1 VEKKKQ
7 KKSPE
12 IKVSKDT
19 IVAVDPQ
26 VKVKGEREDQQQIGE
41 AAEKTAVFAFG
52 RMNPPTTGHEKL
64 MHAVHKTAQA
74 HGAKGH
80 VVTSHSHDSKKN
92 PLPQDKKMSY
102 LKKLHPH
109 VDVHGSSKEAPT
121 MMHHASKLHAQGHKH
136 LVMVAGSDRTKD
148 FEKTLKK
155 YNGQKGPHGHYD
167 FKSIKVVSSGARD
180 PDSEGVSGMS
190 GTKMRAHAK
199 AGDHESFK
207 KGLPKALHKH
217 AGDIVKHINEGM
229 EDINKTFEE
238 LVEVLTIAGRRK
250 KAIAMRRNRLKLKR
264 AKKRM
269 KYRFATKAQLKK
281 RARRAAVS
289 AIKKRV
295 AGTVGKNYRKASAGQ
310 KAAIDKRVASRRTI
324 INKIA
329 TRNMPKARKSEAGRL
344 KAARSVKE
352 QFETFTESMKLDH
365 SKKNPYPKGSA
376 GHKAMQ
382 DIEKAFSPTA
392 NQNRRIDLEKKRNAD
407 PKFRDFVQR
416 KAMQK
421 RNPDP
426 KVQAAKKAFRDFGG
440 KNEEVVNE
448 LSRTTL
454 SNYMRKSAASVS
466 GKDAKTQDKRISG
479 QSMADKKMRKADG
492 YSSTAKVAAEGANDG
507 AEQPKYHAG
516 MSDSTKEKRVAHFK
530 AKKSGPAP
538 GDATAKTKPSKYTKQ
553 YHDTYG
559 EGVEMEMKE
568 FFDFIDSVEEA
579 VSPLASKHER
589 EKKQLKIKHERE
601 KSRMDVRSIRR
612 EDVNEVFS
620 SYMVT
625 EKSQSA
631 LSKKADASGVSVGTL
646 RKVYNRGVAA
656 WKTGHRPGTTPEQWG
671 YARVNAF
678 IAKKKKGNL
687 NHDKD
692 LT

>member
-1 VEKKKQ
+1 MEKKKQ

-19 IVAVDPQ
+19 IVAVDPK

-121 MMHHASKLHAQGHKH
+121 MLHHASKLHAQGHKH

-148 FEKTLKK
+148 FENTLKK
-155 YNGQKGPHGHYD
+155 YNGQKGPHGHYN

-199 AGDHESFK
+199 AGDHQSFK

-229 EDINKTFEE
+229 EDINQTFEE
-238 LVEVLTIAGRRK
+238 LIEVLTIAGRRK

-269 KYRFATKAQLKK
+269 KYRFASKAQLKR

-295 AGTVGKNYRKASAGQ
+295 AGKVGKDYRKASYGQ
-310 KAAIDKRVASRRTI
+310 KAAIDKRVASRKTI

-352 QFETFTESMKLDH
+352 QFESFVSELNEGPALDKALH
-365 SKKNPYPKGSA
+365 DIKKSFNK
-376 GHKAMQ
+376 
-382 DIEKAFSPTA
+382 TA

-407 PKFRDFVQR
+407 PQFRDFVKR

-426 KVQAAKKAFRDFGG
+426 KVQAAKQSFRNFGG
-440 KNEEVVNE
+440 KN
-448 LSRTTL
+448 
-454 SNYMRKSAASVS
+454 
-466 GKDAKTQDKRISG
+466 
-479 QSMADKKMRKADG
+479 
-492 YSSTAKVAAEGANDG
+492 EGANDG

-516 MSDSTKEKRVAHFK
+516 VSDSTKEKRVAQFK
-530 AKKSGPAP
+530 RQAKMADDNPKAYKPAP
-538 GDATAKTKPSKYTKQ
+538 GDKTAKTKPSKYTKQ
-553 YHDTYG
+553 YQDMYG

-568 FFDFIDSVEEA
+568 FFNLIDTIEEA
-579 VSPLASKHER
+579 VSPLDAKHDR
-589 EKKQLKIKHERE
+589 QRKQLKIRHERE
-601 KSRMDVRSIRR
+601 KSRQQVRSIRR
-612 EDVNEVFS
+612 EDLNDAFTEHN
-620 SYMVT
+620 MLT
-625 EKSQSA
+625 EKSKSA
-631 LSKKADASGVSVGTL
+631 LADKASKSGISVGTL

-656 WKTGHRPGTTPEQWG
+656 WKTGHRPGTTPQQWG

-692 LT
+692 LA

>member
-1 VEKKKQ
+1 MEKKKQ

-19 IVAVDPQ
+19 VVAIDPK
-26 VKVKGEREDQQQIGE
+26 VKVKGERDGQQQIGE
-41 AAEKTAVFAFG
+41 ATDKTAVFTFG

-74 HGAKGH
+74 HGTKGH
-80 VVTSHSHDSKKN
+80 VVTSHSHDNNKN
-92 PLPQDKKMSY
+92 PLPQDKKIKY
-102 LKKLHPH
+102 LQKVHPNVH
-109 VDVHGSSKEAPT
+109 VHGSSKQQPT
-121 MMHHASKLHAQGHKH
+121 MLHQASQFHKSGHKH
-136 LVMVAGSDRTKD
+136 LVMVAGSDRVKD
-148 FEKTLKK
+148 FETTLKK
-155 YNGQKGPHGHYD
+155 YNGKPGPHGHYD

-190 GTKMRAHAK
+190 GSKMRTHDK

-217 AGDIVKHINEGM
+217 SADIIKHINEGM
-229 EDINKTFEE
+229 EDINKAFEE
-238 LVEVLTIAGRRK
+238 ELTEVLSVAGRRK
-250 KAIAMRRNRLKLKR
+250 KAIAMKRNRLKLKR
-264 AKKRM
+264 SRARM
-269 KYRFATKAQLKK
+269 KYRFAGKTQLKK

-289 AIKKRV
+289 AIKRRLGGK
-295 AGTVGKNYRKASAGQ
+295 AGRNYSSASLGQ
-310 KAAIDKRVASRRTI
+310 KASVDRIIAKRKSI
-324 INKIA
+324 IGKIA
-329 TRNMPKARKSEAGRL
+329 TRNAPKVRKAESERLKSARKRTNEAFEVFQTMLSEGAAL
-344 KAARSVKE
+344 DKALHDIKK
-352 QFETFTESMKLDH
+352 TFNK
-365 SKKNPYPKGSA
+365 
-376 GHKAMQ
+376 
-382 DIEKAFSPTA
+382 TA
-392 NQNRRIDLEKKRNAD
+392 TQNRAIDVEKKRNAD
-407 PKFRDFVQR
+407 PKFREFAKR

-426 KVQAAKKAFRDFGG
+426 KVQAAKKAFHHFGG
-440 KNEEVVNE
+440 KN
-448 LSRTTL
+448 
-454 SNYMRKSAASVS
+454 
-466 GKDAKTQDKRISG
+466 
-479 QSMADKKMRKADG
+479 
-492 YSSTAKVAAEGANDG
+492 EGANDG

-601 KSRMDVRSIRR
+601 KSRMDVKAIRR
-612 EDVNEVFS
+612 EDVNEAFS
-620 SYMVT
+620 SYMLT

-656 WKTGHRPGTTPEQWG
+656 WKSGHRPGTTPEQWG

>member
-1 VEKKKQ
+1 MEKKKQ

-19 IVAVDPQ
+19 IVAVDPK

-121 MMHHASKLHAQGHKH
+121 MLHHASKLHAQGHKH

-148 FEKTLKK
+148 FENTLKK
-155 YNGQKGPHGHYD
+155 YNGQKGPHGHYN

-199 AGDHESFK
+199 AGDHQSFK

-229 EDINKTFEE
+229 EDINQTFEE
-238 LVEVLTIAGRRK
+238 LIEVLTIAGRRK

-269 KYRFATKAQLKK
+269 KYRFASKAQLKR

-295 AGTVGKNYRKASAGQ
+295 AGKVGKDYRKASYGQ
-310 KAAIDKRVASRRTI
+310 KAAIDKRVASRKTI

-352 QFETFTESMKLDH
+352 QFESFVSELNEGPALDKALH
-365 SKKNPYPKGSA
+365 DIKKSFNK
-376 GHKAMQ
+376 
-382 DIEKAFSPTA
+382 TA

-407 PKFRDFVQR
+407 PQFRDFVKR

-426 KVQAAKKAFRDFGG
+426 KVQAAKQSFRNFGG
-440 KNEEVVNE
+440 KN
-448 LSRTTL
+448 
-454 SNYMRKSAASVS
+454 
-466 GKDAKTQDKRISG
+466 
-479 QSMADKKMRKADG
+479 
-492 YSSTAKVAAEGANDG
+492 EGANDG

-516 MSDSTKEKRVAHFK
+516 VSDSTKEKRVAQFK
-530 AKKSGPAP
+530 RQAKMADDNPKAYKPAP
-538 GDATAKTKPSKYTKQ
+538 GDKTAKTKPSKYTKQ
-553 YHDTYG
+553 YQDMYG

-568 FFDFIDSVEEA
+568 FFNLIDTIEEA
-579 VSPLASKHER
+579 VSPLDAKHDR
-589 EKKQLKIKHERE
+589 QKKQLKIRHERE
-601 KSRMDVRSIRR
+601 KSRQQVRSIRR
-612 EDVNEVFS
+612 EDLNDAFTEHN
-620 SYMVT
+620 MLT
-625 EKSQSA
+625 EKSKSA
-631 LSKKADASGVSVGTL
+631 LADKASKSGISVGTL

-656 WKTGHRPGTTPEQWG
+656 WKTGHRPGTTPQQWG

-692 LT
+692 LA

>member
-26 VKVKGEREDQQQIGE
+26 VKTKGEREDQQQIGE

-102 LKKLHPH
+102 LKKLHPQ
-109 VDVHGSSKEAPT
+109 VDVHGSSKQAPT
-121 MMHHASKLHAQGHKH
+121 MLHHASKLHAQGHKH

-148 FEKTLKK
+148 FENTLKK
-155 YNGQKGPHGHYD
+155 YNGQKGPHGHYN

-229 EDINKTFEE
+229 EDINQTFEE
-238 LVEVLTIAGRRK
+238 LVEVLSIAGRRK

-269 KYRFATKAQLKK
+269 KYRFATKNQLKK
-281 RARRAAVS
+281 RARRAAVKAVKS
-289 AIKKRV
+289 RI
-295 AGTVGKNYRKASAGQ
+295 AGAAGRNYKKASAGQ
-310 KAAIDKRVASRRTI
+310 KMAIDKRVATRKAI

-329 TRNMPKARKSEAGRL
+329 TRNMPKTRKAEAGRL

-352 QFETFTESMKLDH
+352 QFETYITEMEF
-365 SKKNPYPKGSA
+365 KKSDSPALN
-376 GHKAMQ
+376 KALH
-382 DIEKAFSPTA
+382 DIKKSFNKTA
-392 NQNRRIDLEKKRNAD
+392 NQNRRMDLEKKRNAD
-407 PKFRDFVQR
+407 PEFRKFVQR
-416 KAMQK
+416 KAERK

-426 KVQAAKKAFRDFGG
+426 KVQAAKRAFHNFGG
-440 KNEEVVNE
+440 KNESLE
-448 LSRTTL
+448 
-454 SNYMRKSAASVS
+454 
-466 GKDAKTQDKRISG
+466 
-479 QSMADKKMRKADG
+479 
-492 YSSTAKVAAEGANDG
+492 EGANDG
-507 AEQPKYHAG
+507 AAQPKYHAG
-516 MSDSTKEKRVAHFK
+516 MSDSTKEKRTAQFK
-530 AKKSGPAP
+530 RQAKMADNNPAAYKPAP
-538 GDATAKTKPSKYTKQ
+538 GDKTAKTKPSKYTKM
-553 YHDTYG
+553 YKDMFG
-559 EGVEMEMKE
+559 EQVEMEMKD
-568 FFDFIDSVEEA
+568 FFNMVDSIEEA
-579 VSPLASKHER
+579 TAALDSKHDR
-589 EKKQLKIKHERE
+589 QNKQLKIRQQRE
-601 KSRMDVRSIRR
+601 KSRMKIRSIRR
-612 EDVNEVFS
+612 ESVNEVFDALIL
-620 SYMVT
+620 T
-625 EKSQSA
+625 EKSGSA
-631 LSKKADASGVSVGTL
+631 LADKSKKSGISVGTL

-656 WKTGHRPGTTPEQWG
+656 WKSGHRPGTTPQQWG

-692 LT
+692 LA

>member
-1 VEKKKQ
+1 MEKKKQ

-19 IVAVDPQ
+19 VVAVDPE
-26 VKVKGEREDQQQIGE
+26 VKVKGEKEGQQQIGE

-92 PLPQDKKMSY
+92 PLPQDKKMGY

-109 VDVHGSSKEAPT
+109 VDVHGSSKSAPT
-121 MMHHASKLHAQGHKH
+121 MLHHASKLHAQGHKH
-136 LVMVAGSDRTKD
+136 LVMVAGSDRVKE
-148 FEKTLKK
+148 FHKTLNQ
-155 YNGQKGPHGHYD
+155 YNGKKGPHGHYD
-167 FKSIKVVSSGARD
+167 FKSIKVVSSGSRD

-217 AGDIVKHINEGM
+217 SADIIKHINEGM
-229 EDINKTFEE
+229 EDINKAFEE
-238 LVEVLTIAGRRK
+238 ELTEVLTVAGRRR
-250 KAIAMRRNRLKLKR
+250 KAIAMKRQRLKLKR
-264 AKKRM
+264 ARARM
-269 KYRFATKAQLKK
+269 KYRFAGKAALKR
-281 RARRAAVS
+281 RARRQAVA

-295 AGTVGKNYRKASAGQ
+295 AGKVGQRYRSASLGQ
-310 KAAIDKRVASRRTI
+310 KASIDKLVSKRKGI

-329 TRNMPKARKSEAGRL
+329 TRVSPKVRKAEAARL
-344 KAARSVKE
+344 KAARKKTNE
-352 QFETFTESMKLDH
+352 AFESFQTMLSE
-365 SKKNPYPKGSA
+365 G
-376 GHKAMQ
+376 KAM
-382 DIEKAFSPTA
+382 DDAMMAIKKTFNKTA
-392 NQNRRIDLEKKRNAD
+392 QQNRAIDTEKKRNAD
-407 PKFRDFVQR
+407 PKFREFVKKR
-416 KAMQK
+416 AMQK

-426 KVQAAKKAFRDFGG
+426 KVQAAKKAFHDFGG
-440 KNEEVVNE
+440 KNRGVN
-448 LSRTTL
+448 
-454 SNYMRKSAASVS
+454 
-466 GKDAKTQDKRISG
+466 
-479 QSMADKKMRKADG
+479 
-492 YSSTAKVAAEGANDG
+492 EGANDG
-507 AEQPKYHAG
+507 PEQP
-516 MSDSTKEKRVAHFK
+516 
-530 AKKSGPAP
+530 
-538 GDATAKTKPSKYTKQ
+538 KYTKQ

-568 FFDFIDSVEEA
+568 FFDFIDSIEEA
-579 VSPLASKHER
+579 VSPLAAKHER

-601 KSRMDVRSIRR
+601 KSRMDVRAIRR
-612 EDVNEVFS
+612 EDVNEAFS
-620 SYMVT
+620 AYMLT

-656 WKTGHRPGTTPEQWG
+656 WKSGHRPGTTPEQWG

-692 LT
+692 LA

>member
-1 VEKKKQ
+1 MEKKKQ

-121 MMHHASKLHAQGHKH
+121 MLHHASKLHAQGHKH

-148 FEKTLKK
+148 FENTLKK
-155 YNGQKGPHGHYD
+155 YNGQKGPHGHYN

-217 AGDIVKHINEGM
+217 AGDIIKHINEGM
-229 EDINKTFEE
+229 EDINQAFEE
-238 LVEVLTIAGRRK
+238 LTEALTIAGRRK

-264 AKKRM
+264 AKARM
-269 KYRFATKAQLKK
+269 KYKFATKAQLKR
-281 RARRAAVS
+281 RARRAAVKAVKS
-289 AIKKRV
+289 RV
-295 AGTVGKNYRKASAGQ
+295 AGAAGRNYRKASAGQ
-310 KAAIDKRVASRRTI
+310 KMAIDKRVATRKAI
-324 INKIA
+324 IGKIA
-329 TRNMPKARKSEAGRL
+329 TRNMPKARKAEAGRL

-352 QFETFTESMKLDH
+352 QFESFIIEGMKLDH
-365 SKKNPYPKGSA
+365 SKRNPYPPGSA
-376 GHKAMQ
+376 GHNAIKAIQ
-382 DIEKAFSPTA
+382 KSFNPTA
-392 NQNRRIDLEKKRNAD
+392 NQNRRIELEKKRNAD
-407 PKFRDFVQR
+407 PGFRAFVQK
-416 KAMQK
+416 KAMKK
-421 RNPDP
+421 R
-426 KVQAAKKAFRDFGG
+426 GM
-440 KNEEVVNE
+440 
-448 LSRTTL
+448 S
-454 SNYMRKSAASVS
+454 
-466 GKDAKTQDKRISG
+466 
-479 QSMADKKMRKADG
+479 
-492 YSSTAKVAAEGANDG
+492 EGANDG

-516 MSDSTKEKRVAHFK
+516 MSDSTKEKRVAQFK
-530 AKKSGPAP
+530 KQTKMADDNPKAYKPAP
-538 GDATAKTKPSKYTKQ
+538 GDKTAKTKPSKYTKM
-553 YHDTYG
+553 YHDMYG

-568 FFDFIDSVEEA
+568 FFQLIDTFEEA
-579 VSPLASKHER
+579 MDPLKAKHER
-589 EKKQLKIKHERE
+589 QRKQLKIRHERE
-601 KSRMDVRSIRR
+601 KSRQDIRAIRR
-612 EDVNEVFS
+612 EDVNEKFAEHNLL
-620 SYMVT
+620 T
-625 EKSQSA
+625 EKSKSA
-631 LSKKADASGVSVGTL
+631 LADKAAKSGISVGTL

-656 WKTGHRPGTTPEQWG
+656 WKTGHRPGTTPQQWG

-692 LT
+692 LA

>member
-1 VEKKKQ
+1 MEKKKQ

-26 VKVKGEREDQQQIGE
+26 VKVKGERDDQQQIGE

-64 MHAVHKTAQA
+64 MHAVHREAQK

-80 VVTSHSHDSKKN
+80 VVTSHSHDNNKN
-92 PLPQDKKMSY
+92 PLPQDKKIKY
-102 LKKLHPH
+102 LQKVHPH
-109 VDVHGSSKEAPT
+109 VHVHGSSKTHPT
-121 MMHHASKLHAQGHKH
+121 MLHQASEFHKQGHKH
-136 LVMVAGSDRTKD
+136 LVMVAGSDRVKD
-148 FEKTLKK
+148 FHKTLHK

-217 AGDIVKHINEGM
+217 AGDIIKHINEGM
-229 EDINKTFEE
+229 EDINQAFEE
-238 LVEVLTIAGRRK
+238 LVEVLTVAGRRK

-264 AKKRM
+264 AKARM
-269 KYRFATKAQLKK
+269 KYKFATKAQLKR
-281 RARRAAVS
+281 RARRAAVK
-289 AIKKRV
+289 AVKKRI
-295 AGTVGKNYRKASAGQ
+295 AGKAGQNYKKASYGQ
-310 KAAIDKRVASRRTI
+310 KVAIDKRVATRKAI
-324 INKIA
+324 IGKIA
-329 TRNMPKARKSEAGRL
+329 TRNMPKARKAEAGRL

-352 QFETFTESMKLDH
+352 QFEAYITLLDE
-365 SKKNPYPKGSA
+365 G
-376 GHKAMQ
+376 KAM
-382 DIEKAFSPTA
+382 DDAMMAIKKSFNKTA
-392 NQNRRIDLEKKRNAD
+392 NQQRRIDLEKKRNAD
-407 PKFRDFVQR
+407 PQFRKFVQK
-416 KAMQK
+416 KAERK

-426 KVQAAKKAFRDFGG
+426 KVQAAKRAFRDFGG
-440 KNEEVVNE
+440 KN
-448 LSRTTL
+448 
-454 SNYMRKSAASVS
+454 
-466 GKDAKTQDKRISG
+466 
-479 QSMADKKMRKADG
+479 
-492 YSSTAKVAAEGANDG
+492 EGANDG

-516 MSDSTKEKRVAHFK
+516 MSDSTKEKRVAQFK
-530 AKKSGPAP
+530 RQAKMADNNPAAYKPAP
-538 GDATAKTKPSKYTKQ
+538 GDKTAKTKPSKYTKQ
-553 YHDTYG
+553 YHDMYG

-568 FFDFIDSVEEA
+568 FFNLIDTFEEA
-579 VSPLASKHER
+579 VDPLKAKHDR
-589 EKKQLKIKHERE
+589 QKMQLKIRHERE
-601 KSRMDVRSIRR
+601 KSRQDIRAIRR
-612 EDVNEVFS
+612 EDVNEKFAEHNLL
-620 SYMVT
+620 T
-625 EKSQSA
+625 EKSKSA
-631 LSKKADASGVSVGTL
+631 LADKASKSGISVGTL

-656 WKTGHRPGTTPEQWG
+656 WKTGHRPGTTPQQWG

-692 LT
+692 LA

>member
-1 VEKKKQ
+1 MEKKKQ

-121 MMHHASKLHAQGHKH
+121 MLHHASKLHAQGHKH

-148 FEKTLKK
+148 FENTLKK
-155 YNGQKGPHGHYD
+155 YNGQKGPHGHYN

-269 KYRFATKAQLKK
+269 KYRFASKAQLKR

-295 AGTVGKNYRKASAGQ
+295 AGKVGKDYRKASYGQ
-310 KAAIDKRVASRRTI
+310 KAAIDKRVASRKTI

-352 QFETFTESMKLDH
+352 QFESFVSELNEGPALDKALH
-365 SKKNPYPKGSA
+365 DIKKSFNK
-376 GHKAMQ
+376 
-382 DIEKAFSPTA
+382 TA

-407 PKFRDFVQR
+407 PQFRDFVKR

-426 KVQAAKKAFRDFGG
+426 KVQAAKQSFRNFGG
-440 KNEEVVNE
+440 KN
-448 LSRTTL
+448 
-454 SNYMRKSAASVS
+454 
-466 GKDAKTQDKRISG
+466 
-479 QSMADKKMRKADG
+479 
-492 YSSTAKVAAEGANDG
+492 EGANDG

-516 MSDSTKEKRVAHFK
+516 VSDSTKEKRVAQFK
-530 AKKSGPAP
+530 RQAKMADDNPKAYKPAP
-538 GDATAKTKPSKYTKQ
+538 GDKTAKTKPSKYTKQ
-553 YHDTYG
+553 YQDMYG

-568 FFDFIDSVEEA
+568 FFNLIDTIEEA
-579 VSPLASKHER
+579 VSPLDAKHDR
-589 EKKQLKIKHERE
+589 QRKQLKIRHERE
-601 KSRMDVRSIRR
+601 KSRQQVRSIRR
-612 EDVNEVFS
+612 EDLNDAFAEHN
-620 SYMVT
+620 MLT
-625 EKSQSA
+625 EKSKSA
-631 LSKKADASGVSVGTL
+631 LADKASKSGISVGTL

-656 WKTGHRPGTTPEQWG
+656 WKSGHRPGTTPEQWG

-692 LT
+692 LA

>member
-1 VEKKKQ
+1 MEKKKQ

-26 VKVKGEREDQQQIGE
+26 VKTKGEREDQQQIGE

-92 PLPQDKKMSY
+92 PLPQGKKMSY

-295 AGTVGKNYRKASAGQ
+295 AGAVGKNYRKASAGQ

-382 DIEKAFSPTA
+382 AIDKTFNKTA
-392 NQNRRIDLEKKRNAD
+392 TQNRAIDVEKKRNAN
-407 PKFRDFVQR
+407 PEFRKFVQR
-416 KAMQK
+416 KAERK

-440 KNEEVVNE
+440 KN
-448 LSRTTL
+448 
-454 SNYMRKSAASVS
+454 
-466 GKDAKTQDKRISG
+466 
-479 QSMADKKMRKADG
+479 
-492 YSSTAKVAAEGANDG
+492 EGANDG

-559 EGVEMEMKE
+559 EGVEMEMK
-568 FFDFIDSVEEA
+568 DFLQLIDTFEEA
-579 VSPLASKHER
+579 VNPLDAKHDR
-589 EKKQLKIKHERE
+589 QKKQLKIRHERE
-601 KSRMDVRSIRR
+601 KSRRAVRSIRR
-612 EDVNEVFS
+612 EDVNNAFEQHN
-620 SYMVT
+620 MLT

-631 LSKKADASGVSVGTL
+631 LADKASKSGVSVGTL

-656 WKTGHRPGTTPEQWG
+656 WKTGHRPGTTPQQWG

-692 LT
+692 LA

>member
-26 VKVKGEREDQQQIGE
+26 VKVKGERDDQQQIGE

-64 MHAVHKTAQA
+64 MHAVHREAQK

-80 VVTSHSHDSKKN
+80 VVTSHSHDSNKN
-92 PLPQDKKMSY
+92 PLPQDKKIKY
-102 LKKLHPH
+102 LQKVHPH
-109 VDVHGSSKEAPT
+109 VHVHGSSKTHPT
-121 MMHHASKLHAQGHKH
+121 MLHQASEFHKQGHKH
-136 LVMVAGSDRTKD
+136 LVMVAGSDRVKD
-148 FEKTLKK
+148 FHKTLHK
-155 YNGQKGPHGHYD
+155 YNGVKGPHGHYD

-295 AGTVGKNYRKASAGQ
+295 AGAVGKNYRKASAGQ
-310 KAAIDKRVASRRTI
+310 KAAIDKRVASRKTI

-329 TRNMPKARKSEAGRL
+329 TRNMPKARKAEAGRL

-352 QFETFTESMKLDH
+352 QFEAYITLLNEGSVGTPRKVYNRNAIDNAMK
-365 SKKNPYPKGSA
+365 A
-376 GHKAMQ
+376 
-382 DIEKAFSPTA
+382 IEKSFNKTA
-392 NQNRRIDLEKKRNAD
+392 NQQRRMDLEKKRNAD
-407 PKFRDFVQR
+407 PQFRKFVQKR
-416 KAMQK
+416 AERK
-421 RNPDP
+421 RNPNP
-426 KVQAAKKAFRDFGG
+426 KV
-440 KNEEVVNE
+440 N
-448 LSRTTL
+448 
-454 SNYMRKSAASVS
+454 
-466 GKDAKTQDKRISG
+466 
-479 QSMADKKMRKADG
+479 
-492 YSSTAKVAAEGANDG
+492 EGANDG

-516 MSDSTKEKRVAHFK
+516 MSDSTKEKRVAQFK
-530 AKKSGPAP
+530 RQAKMADNNPAAYKQAP
-538 GDATAKTKPSKYTKQ
+538 GDKTAKTKPSKYTKQ
-553 YHDTYG
+553 YHDMYG
-559 EGVEMEMKE
+559 EGVEMEIKE
-568 FFDFIDSVEEA
+568 FFNLIDTFEEA
-579 VSPLASKHER
+579 VDPLKAKHDR
-589 EKKQLKIKHERE
+589 QKMQLKIRHERE
-601 KSRMDVRSIRR
+601 KSRQDIRSIRR
-612 EDVNEVFS
+612 EDVNEKFTEHNLL
-620 SYMVT
+620 T
-625 EKSQSA
+625 EKSKSA
-631 LSKKADASGVSVGTL
+631 LADKASKSGISVGTL

-656 WKTGHRPGTTPEQWG
+656 WKTGHRPGTTPQQWG

-692 LT
+692 LA

>member
-1 VEKKKQ
+1 MEKKKQ

-19 IVAVDPQ
+19 IVAVDPK

-121 MMHHASKLHAQGHKH
+121 MLHHASKLHAQGHKH

-148 FEKTLKK
+148 FENTLKK
-155 YNGQKGPHGHYD
+155 YNGQKGPHGHYN

-269 KYRFATKAQLKK
+269 KYRFASKAQLKR

-295 AGTVGKNYRKASAGQ
+295 AGKVGKDYRKASYGQ
-310 KAAIDKRVASRRTI
+310 KAAIDKRVASRKTI

-352 QFETFTESMKLDH
+352 QFESFVSELNEGPALDKALH
-365 SKKNPYPKGSA
+365 DIKKSFNK
-376 GHKAMQ
+376 
-382 DIEKAFSPTA
+382 TA

-407 PKFRDFVQR
+407 PQFRDFVKR

-426 KVQAAKKAFRDFGG
+426 NVQAAKHSFRNFGG
-440 KNEEVVNE
+440 KN
-448 LSRTTL
+448 
-454 SNYMRKSAASVS
+454 
-466 GKDAKTQDKRISG
+466 
-479 QSMADKKMRKADG
+479 
-492 YSSTAKVAAEGANDG
+492 EGANDG

-516 MSDSTKEKRVAHFK
+516 VSDSTKEKRVAQFK
-530 AKKSGPAP
+530 RQAKMADDNPKAYKPAP
-538 GDATAKTKPSKYTKQ
+538 GDKTAKTKPSKYTKQ
-553 YHDTYG
+553 YQDMYG

-568 FFDFIDSVEEA
+568 FFNLIDTIEEA
-579 VSPLASKHER
+579 VSPLDAKHDR
-589 EKKQLKIKHERE
+589 QRKQLKIRHERE
-601 KSRMDVRSIRR
+601 KSRQQVRSIRR
-612 EDVNEVFS
+612 EDLNDAFAEHN
-620 SYMVT
+620 MLT
-625 EKSQSA
+625 EKSKSA
-631 LSKKADASGVSVGTL
+631 LADKASKSGISVGTL

-656 WKTGHRPGTTPEQWG
+656 WKTGHRPGTTPQQWG

-692 LT
+692 LA

>member
-1 VEKKKQ
+1 MEKKKQ

-121 MMHHASKLHAQGHKH
+121 MLHHASKLHAQGHKH

-148 FEKTLKK
+148 FENTLKK

-199 AGDHESFK
+199 AGDHKSFK

-229 EDINKTFEE
+229 EDINQTFEE
-238 LVEVLTIAGRRK
+238 LIEVLSIAGRRK

-269 KYRFATKAQLKK
+269 KYRFATKNQLKK
-281 RARRAAVS
+281 RARRAAVKAVKS
-289 AIKKRV
+289 RIAGAAGRNYKR
-295 AGTVGKNYRKASAGQ
+295 ASAGQ
-310 KAAIDKRVASRRTI
+310 KMAIDKRVATRKAI

-329 TRNMPKARKSEAGRL
+329 TRNMPKTRKAEAGRL

-352 QFETFTESMKLDH
+352 QFETYITELTEMKFPKSDSPALNKALHDI
-365 SKKNPYPKGSA
+365 KKTFNK
-376 GHKAMQ
+376 
-382 DIEKAFSPTA
+382 TA
-392 NQNRRIDLEKKRNAD
+392 TQNRNIDLEKKRNAD
-407 PKFRDFVQR
+407 PKFREFVKR

-426 KVQAAKKAFRDFGG
+426 KVQAAKQAFRNFGG
-440 KNEEVVNE
+440 KNESLE
-448 LSRTTL
+448 
-454 SNYMRKSAASVS
+454 
-466 GKDAKTQDKRISG
+466 
-479 QSMADKKMRKADG
+479 
-492 YSSTAKVAAEGANDG
+492 EGANDG
-507 AEQPKYHAG
+507 AAQPKYHAG
-516 MSDSTKEKRVAHFK
+516 MSDSTKEKRTAQFK
-530 AKKSGPAP
+530 RQAKMADNNPAAYKPAP
-538 GDATAKTKPSKYTKQ
+538 GDKTAKTKPSKYTKM
-553 YHDTYG
+553 YKDMFG
-559 EGVEMEMKE
+559 EQVEMEMKD
-568 FFDFIDSVEEA
+568 FFDLVDSIEEA
-579 VSPLASKHER
+579 TAALDAKHDR
-589 EKKQLKIKHERE
+589 QDKQLKIRQQRE
-601 KSRMDVRSIRR
+601 KSRMKIRSIRR
-612 EDVNEVFS
+612 ESVNEIFDALIL
-620 SYMVT
+620 T
-625 EKSQSA
+625 EKSGSA
-631 LSKKADASGVSVGTL
+631 LADKSKKSGISVGTL

-656 WKTGHRPGTTPEQWG
+656 WKSGHRPGTTPQQWG

-692 LT
+692 LA

>member
-26 VKVKGEREDQQQIGE
+26 VKVKGERDDQQQIGE

-64 MHAVHKTAQA
+64 MHAVHREAQK

-80 VVTSHSHDSKKN
+80 VVTSHSHDSNKN
-92 PLPQDKKMSY
+92 PLPQDKKIKY
-102 LKKLHPH
+102 LQKVHPH
-109 VDVHGSSKEAPT
+109 VHVHGSSKTHPT
-121 MMHHASKLHAQGHKH
+121 MLHQASEFHKQGHKH
-136 LVMVAGSDRTKD
+136 LVMVAGSDRVKD
-148 FEKTLKK
+148 FHKTLHK
-155 YNGQKGPHGHYD
+155 YNGVKGPHGHYD

-295 AGTVGKNYRKASAGQ
+295 AGAVGKNYRKASAGQ
-310 KAAIDKRVASRRTI
+310 KAAIDKRVASRKTI

-329 TRNMPKARKSEAGRL
+329 TRNMPKARKAEAGRL

-352 QFETFTESMKLDH
+352 QFEAYITLLNEGSVGTPRKVYNRNAIDNAMK
-365 SKKNPYPKGSA
+365 A
-376 GHKAMQ
+376 
-382 DIEKAFSPTA
+382 IEKSFNKTA
-392 NQNRRIDLEKKRNAD
+392 NQQRRMDLEKKRNAD
-407 PKFRDFVQR
+407 PQFRKFVQKR
-416 KAMQK
+416 AERK
-421 RNPDP
+421 RNPNP
-426 KVQAAKKAFRDFGG
+426 KV
-440 KNEEVVNE
+440 N
-448 LSRTTL
+448 
-454 SNYMRKSAASVS
+454 
-466 GKDAKTQDKRISG
+466 
-479 QSMADKKMRKADG
+479 
-492 YSSTAKVAAEGANDG
+492 EGANDG

-516 MSDSTKEKRVAHFK
+516 MSDSTKEKRVAQFK
-530 AKKSGPAP
+530 RQAKMADNNPAAYKPAP
-538 GDATAKTKPSKYTKQ
+538 GDKTAKTKPSKYTKQ
-553 YHDTYG
+553 YHDMYG
-559 EGVEMEMKE
+559 EGVEMEIKE
-568 FFDFIDSVEEA
+568 FFNLIDTFEEA
-579 VSPLASKHER
+579 VDPLKAKHDR
-589 EKKQLKIKHERE
+589 QKMQLKIRHERE
-601 KSRMDVRSIRR
+601 KSRQDIRSIRR
-612 EDVNEVFS
+612 EDVNEKFTEHNLL
-620 SYMVT
+620 T
-625 EKSQSA
+625 EKSKSA
-631 LSKKADASGVSVGTL
+631 LADKASKSGISVGTL

-656 WKTGHRPGTTPEQWG
+656 WKTGHRPGTTPQQWG

-692 LT
+692 LA

>member
-1 VEKKKQ
+1 MEKKKQ

-19 IVAVDPQ
+19 IVAVDPK

-121 MMHHASKLHAQGHKH
+121 MLHHASKLHAQGHKH

-148 FEKTLKK
+148 FENTLKK
-155 YNGQKGPHGHYD
+155 YNGQKGPHGHYN

-269 KYRFATKAQLKK
+269 KYRFASKAQLKR

-295 AGTVGKNYRKASAGQ
+295 AGKVGKDYRKASYGQ
-310 KAAIDKRVASRRTI
+310 KAAIDKRVASRKTI

-352 QFETFTESMKLDH
+352 QFESFVSELNEGPALDKALH
-365 SKKNPYPKGSA
+365 DIKKSFNK
-376 GHKAMQ
+376 
-382 DIEKAFSPTA
+382 TA

-407 PKFRDFVQR
+407 PQFRDFVKR

-426 KVQAAKKAFRDFGG
+426 KVQAAKQSFRNFGG
-440 KNEEVVNE
+440 KN
-448 LSRTTL
+448 
-454 SNYMRKSAASVS
+454 
-466 GKDAKTQDKRISG
+466 
-479 QSMADKKMRKADG
+479 
-492 YSSTAKVAAEGANDG
+492 EGANDG

-516 MSDSTKEKRVAHFK
+516 VSDSTKEKRVAQFK
-530 AKKSGPAP
+530 RQAKMADDNPKAYKPAP
-538 GDATAKTKPSKYTKQ
+538 GDKTAKTKPSKYTKQ
-553 YHDTYG
+553 YQDMYG

-568 FFDFIDSVEEA
+568 FFNLIDTIEEA
-579 VSPLASKHER
+579 VSPLDAKHDR
-589 EKKQLKIKHERE
+589 QRKQLKIRHERE
-601 KSRMDVRSIRR
+601 KSRQQVRSIRR
-612 EDVNEVFS
+612 EDLNDAFAEHN
-620 SYMVT
+620 MLT
-625 EKSQSA
+625 EKSKSA
-631 LSKKADASGVSVGTL
+631 LADKASKSGISVGTL

-656 WKTGHRPGTTPEQWG
+656 WKTGHRPGTTPQQWG

-692 LT
+692 LA

>member
-1 VEKKKQ
+1 MEKKKQ

-19 IVAVDPQ
+19 VVAVDPQ
-26 VKVKGEREDQQQIGE
+26 IKVKGEKEGQQQIGE

-92 PLPQDKKMSY
+92 PLPQDKKMGY

-109 VDVHGSSKEAPT
+109 VDVHGSSKSAPT
-121 MMHHASKLHAQGHKH
+121 MLHHASKLHAQGHKH
-136 LVMVAGSDRTKD
+136 LVMVAGSDRVKE
-148 FEKTLKK
+148 FHKTLNQ
-155 YNGQKGPHGHYD
+155 YNGKKGPHGHYN

-217 AGDIVKHINEGM
+217 SADIIKHINEGM
-229 EDINKTFEE
+229 EDINKAFEE
-238 LVEVLTIAGRRK
+238 ELTEVLTVAGRRR
-250 KAIAMRRNRLKLKR
+250 KAIAMKRQRLKLKR
-264 AKKRM
+264 ARARM
-269 KYRFATKAQLKK
+269 KYRFAGKAALKR
-281 RARRAAVS
+281 RARRQAVA

-295 AGTVGKNYRKASAGQ
+295 AGKVGQRYRSASLGQ
-310 KAAIDKRVASRRTI
+310 KASIDRLVSKRKGI

-329 TRNMPKARKSEAGRL
+329 TRVSPKVRKAEAARL
-344 KAARSVKE
+344 KAARKKTNE
-352 QFETFTESMKLDH
+352 AFESFHTMLSE
-365 SKKNPYPKGSA
+365 G
-376 GHKAMQ
+376 KAM
-382 DIEKAFSPTA
+382 DDAMMKIKKTFNKTA
-392 NQNRRIDLEKKRNAD
+392 QQNRAIDTEKKRNAD
-407 PKFRDFVQR
+407 PKFREFVKR

-426 KVQAAKKAFRDFGG
+426 KVQAAKKAFHDFGG
-440 KNEEVVNE
+440 KNRGVN
-448 LSRTTL
+448 
-454 SNYMRKSAASVS
+454 
-466 GKDAKTQDKRISG
+466 
-479 QSMADKKMRKADG
+479 
-492 YSSTAKVAAEGANDG
+492 EGANDG
-507 AEQPKYHAG
+507 PEQPKYHAG

-568 FFDFIDSVEEA
+568 FFDFIDSIEEA
-579 VSPLASKHER
+579 VSPLAAKHER

-601 KSRMDVRSIRR
+601 KSRMDVRAIRR
-612 EDVNEVFS
+612 EDVNEAFS
-620 SYMVT
+620 AYMLT

-656 WKTGHRPGTTPEQWG
+656 WKSGHRPGTTPEQWG

-692 LT
+692 LA

>member
-1 VEKKKQ
+1 MEKKKQ

-19 IVAVDPQ
+19 IVAVDPK

-121 MMHHASKLHAQGHKH
+121 MLHHASKLHAQGHKH

-148 FEKTLKK
+148 FENTLKK
-155 YNGQKGPHGHYD
+155 YNGQKGPHGHYN

-229 EDINKTFEE
+229 EDINQTFEE
-238 LVEVLTIAGRRK
+238 LIEVLTIAGRRK

-269 KYRFATKAQLKK
+269 KYRFASKAQLKR

-295 AGTVGKNYRKASAGQ
+295 AGKVGKDYRKASYGQ
-310 KAAIDKRVASRRTI
+310 KAAIDKRVASRKTI

-352 QFETFTESMKLDH
+352 QFESFVSELNEGPALDKALH
-365 SKKNPYPKGSA
+365 DIKKSFNK
-376 GHKAMQ
+376 
-382 DIEKAFSPTA
+382 TA

-407 PKFRDFVQR
+407 PQFRDFVKR

-426 KVQAAKKAFRDFGG
+426 KVQAAKQSFRNFGG
-440 KNEEVVNE
+440 KN
-448 LSRTTL
+448 
-454 SNYMRKSAASVS
+454 
-466 GKDAKTQDKRISG
+466 
-479 QSMADKKMRKADG
+479 
-492 YSSTAKVAAEGANDG
+492 EGANDG

-516 MSDSTKEKRVAHFK
+516 VSDSTKEKRVAQFK
-530 AKKSGPAP
+530 RQAKMADDNPKAYKPAP
-538 GDATAKTKPSKYTKQ
+538 GDKTAKTKPSKYTKQ
-553 YHDTYG
+553 YQDMYG

-568 FFDFIDSVEEA
+568 FFNLIDTIEEA
-579 VSPLASKHER
+579 VSPLDAKHDR
-589 EKKQLKIKHERE
+589 QRKQLKIRHERE
-601 KSRMDVRSIRR
+601 KSRQQVRSIRR
-612 EDVNEVFS
+612 EDLNDAFTEHN
-620 SYMVT
+620 MLT
-625 EKSQSA
+625 EKSKSA
-631 LSKKADASGVSVGTL
+631 LADKASKSGISVGTL

-656 WKTGHRPGTTPEQWG
+656 WKTGHRPGTTPQQWG

-692 LT
+692 LA

>member
-1 VEKKKQ
+1 MEKKKQ

-19 IVAVDPQ
+19 IVAVDPK

-121 MMHHASKLHAQGHKH
+121 MLHHASKLHAQGHKH

-148 FEKTLKK
+148 FENTLKK
-155 YNGQKGPHGHYD
+155 YNGQKGPHGHYN

-269 KYRFATKAQLKK
+269 KYRFASKAQLKR

-295 AGTVGKNYRKASAGQ
+295 AGKVGKDYRKASYGQ
-310 KAAIDKRVASRRTI
+310 KAAIDKRVASRKTI

-352 QFETFTESMKLDH
+352 QFESFVSELNEGPALDKALH
-365 SKKNPYPKGSA
+365 DIKKSFNK
-376 GHKAMQ
+376 
-382 DIEKAFSPTA
+382 TA

-407 PKFRDFVQR
+407 PQFRDFVKR

-426 KVQAAKKAFRDFGG
+426 KVQAAKQSFRNFGG
-440 KNEEVVNE
+440 KN
-448 LSRTTL
+448 
-454 SNYMRKSAASVS
+454 
-466 GKDAKTQDKRISG
+466 
-479 QSMADKKMRKADG
+479 
-492 YSSTAKVAAEGANDG
+492 EGANDG

-516 MSDSTKEKRVAHFK
+516 VSDSTKEKRVAQFK
-530 AKKSGPAP
+530 RQAKMADDNPKAYKPAP
-538 GDATAKTKPSKYTKQ
+538 GDKTAKTKPSKYTKQ
-553 YHDTYG
+553 YQDMYG

-568 FFDFIDSVEEA
+568 FFNLIDTIEEA
-579 VSPLASKHER
+579 VSPIDAKHDR
-589 EKKQLKIKHERE
+589 QRKQLKIRHERE
-601 KSRMDVRSIRR
+601 KSRQQVRSIRR
-612 EDVNEVFS
+612 EDLNDAFAEHN
-620 SYMVT
+620 MLT
-625 EKSQSA
+625 EKSKSA
-631 LSKKADASGVSVGTL
+631 LADKASKSGISVGTL

-656 WKTGHRPGTTPEQWG
+656 WKTGHRPGTTPQQWG

-692 LT
+692 LA

>member
-1 VEKKKQ
+1 MEKKKQ

-26 VKVKGEREDQQQIGE
+26 VKTKGEREDQQQIGE

-121 MMHHASKLHAQGHKH
+121 MLHHASKLHAQGHKH

-148 FEKTLKK
+148 FENTLKK
-155 YNGQKGPHGHYD
+155 YNGQKGPHGHYN

-229 EDINKTFEE
+229 EDINQTFEE
-238 LVEVLTIAGRRK
+238 LIEVLTIAGRRK

-269 KYRFATKAQLKK
+269 KYRFASKAQLKR

-295 AGTVGKNYRKASAGQ
+295 AGKVGKDYRKASYGQ
-310 KAAIDKRVASRRTI
+310 KAAIDKRVASRKTI

-352 QFETFTESMKLDH
+352 QFESFVSELNEGPALDKALH
-365 SKKNPYPKGSA
+365 DIKKSFNK
-376 GHKAMQ
+376 
-382 DIEKAFSPTA
+382 TA

-407 PKFRDFVQR
+407 PQFRDFVKR

-426 KVQAAKKAFRDFGG
+426 KVQAAKQSFRNFGG
-440 KNEEVVNE
+440 KN
-448 LSRTTL
+448 
-454 SNYMRKSAASVS
+454 
-466 GKDAKTQDKRISG
+466 
-479 QSMADKKMRKADG
+479 
-492 YSSTAKVAAEGANDG
+492 EGANDG

-516 MSDSTKEKRVAHFK
+516 VSDSTKEKRVAQFK
-530 AKKSGPAP
+530 RQAKMADDNPKAYKPAP
-538 GDATAKTKPSKYTKQ
+538 GDKTAKTKPSKYTKQ
-553 YHDTYG
+553 YQDMYG

-568 FFDFIDSVEEA
+568 FFNLIDTIEEA
-579 VSPLASKHER
+579 VSPLDAKHDR
-589 EKKQLKIKHERE
+589 QKKQLKIRHERE
-601 KSRMDVRSIRR
+601 KSRQQVRSIRR
-612 EDVNEVFS
+612 EDLNDAFTEHN
-620 SYMVT
+620 MLT
-625 EKSQSA
+625 EKSKSA
-631 LSKKADASGVSVGTL
+631 LADKASKSGISVGTL

-656 WKTGHRPGTTPEQWG
+656 WKTGHRPGTTPQQWG

-692 LT
+692 LA